1 MGIKQLLG
9 IAAVSLAASSAQAQV
24 VVGPYGPGNLGYLD
38 NLYAVLIG
46 YHPQDFVGFADNYLF
61 SVHGP
66 SGLFSTIIPLSVV
79 DATIPAAD
87 AATISAIVLYDGA
100 GGVLGIDFDGSNGYT
115 INALLPTAGT
125 YDLVV
130 VGLGGSG
137 AGAYVSLTGTA
148 SLVPEPASLVM
159 ALLGLPVLGWYARW
173 RRLASARTAAAAIA

>member
-24 VVGPYGPGNLGYLD
+24 VGPYGPGNLGYLD
-38 NLYAVLIG
+38 NLFAILIG
-46 YHPQDFVGFADNYLF
+46 YHPQDFAGFADNYLF

-87 AATISAIVLYDGA
+87 AATISAIVLFDGA
-100 GGVLGIDFDGSNGYT
+100 GGVLGSDFDGSDGYT

-148 SLVPEPASLVM
+148 SMVPEPDSLVM
-159 ALLGLPVLGWYARW
+159 TLLGLSLLGWYG
-173 RRLASARTAAAAIA
+173 RRHQLASARTAAAAAIG